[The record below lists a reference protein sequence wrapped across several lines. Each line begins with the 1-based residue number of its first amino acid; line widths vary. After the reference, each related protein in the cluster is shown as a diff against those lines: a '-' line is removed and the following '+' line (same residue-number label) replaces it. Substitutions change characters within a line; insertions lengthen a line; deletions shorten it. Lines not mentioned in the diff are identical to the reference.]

1 MLEEL
6 AAGQVTLATVWL
18 LGVSMG
24 LTACTVTCLPF
35 MGTWA
40 LGRASGQR
48 EAFLHTGVF
57 LAGRVTTYTIL
68 AALAGAVGLGLA
80 QALGGTWGN
89 AVIGGASILAGLW
102 LLARPAGK
110 ACATAPRYAAGT
122 ADAVPPAPTLLPPH
136 ARPTGISF
144 GHNPGSLPP
153 TGGASAWGGPAPTL
167 LPPHARNPG
176 SLPPTGG
183 TSAWGGPTPTFRVVQ
198 VHRRKLDSLPPLFLG
213 AALSLTPCMPLA
225 SLLALAANAGSATGG
240 AAYGLAFGLG
250 AAMTPILVLVPLAGR
265 LGRELRAGRQWLARW
280 LLWSAAAVL
289 IVLGM
294 RRLLLVL

>member
-1 MLEEL
+1 MLEQL
-6 AAGQVTLATVWL
+6 AAGQVTLATVWF

-48 EAFLHTGVF
+48 EALLHTGVF
-57 LAGRVTTYTIL
+57 LGGRVATYTVL
-68 AALAGAVGLGLA
+68 ATLAGAAGLGLA
-80 QALGGTWGN
+80 KALGGTWGN

-102 LLARPAGK
+102 LIAKPTGK
-110 ACATAPRYAAGT
+110 ACSAMSPASTLMAP
-122 ADAVPPAPTLLPPH
+122 VH
-136 ARPTGISF
+136 
-144 GHNPGSLPP
+144 
-153 TGGASAWGGPAPTL
+153 
-167 LPPHARNPG
+167 
-176 SLPPTGG
+176 
-183 TSAWGGPTPTFRVVQ
+183 
-198 VHRRKLDSLPPLFLG
+198 VHRRKADSLPPLFLG

-225 SLLALAANAGSATGG
+225 SLLALAANAGSA

-265 LGRELRAGRQWLARW
+265 MGRELRAGRAWLSRW

-289 IVLGM
+289 IVLGV
-294 RRLLLVL
+294 RRLLLAF